1 MKALRKHQAASIFMA
16 FNSLVIYMETTLSRR
31 IPPETVRLI
40 LLHARAYGPASA
52 AEAHNVSIPFIESL
66 LAAPV
71 NDWRFR
77 GAIYTYIAVLP
88 NEVESESDTDCA
100 SGAEAWPDV
109 MRGDGT
115 RVPFPG
121 ERKQQGARI
130 VRPGVTPR
138 KKPLNENEMAEIQKL
153 LAARVAGY
161 LIAAQFGVS
170 PTVISRIK
178 NGRYSGYLNSMCVA
192 HPKV

>member
-1 MKALRKHQAASIFMA
+1 
-16 FNSLVIYMETTLSRR
+16 METTLSRALARR
-31 IPPETVRLI
+31 IPPESVRII

-88 NEVESESDTDCA
+88 NEVESESDTDEYCT

-138 KKPLNENEMAEIQKL
+138 KKHLNENEMAEIQKL
-153 LAARVAGY
+153 LAARVKGY
-161 LIAAQFGVS
+161 HIAAQFGVS

-178 NGRYSGYLNSMCVA
+178 KGKYSGYLNSMCVA
-192 HPKV
+192 CTKV